1 MLNESLG
8 WLVNL
13 GDALLLLLMQPLLY
27 VGIVISI
34 LQVRRQI
41 VLERKLFHGKLH
53 SLISET
59 WRTIAVG
66 IGVGVILS
74 LVMVGVGISFTL
86 GGAMWIWGITLVL
99 MWFRVR
105 FLCHVYAV
113 GIVGLLQAA
122 LTWMPE
128 SFGGELVQS
137 MLEPL
142 RSVAMPALLFLMAV
156 MLLLEAAII
165 RWQGHRK
172 AGPMLFEGR
181 RGKVIGGYQLQNF
194 WIVPVF
200 LLVPNSTGGFA
211 LPWDPLFAGQF
222 TDPIGGWTWLGV
234 PLLMGITDWTT
245 SVLPRTKLRRSAFR
259 LAILAIVLLA
269 ASIGALYVPVL
280 VVPVSLL
287 AIILHE
293 LIVWRSRHEE
303 SNRSPYF
310 VHSTQG
316 LKIIAVLPGSPADEM
331 GIMAGEIIQKVNQ
344 MSIATKSDLHEALRL
359 NSAFCKLELLTTE
372 GQSKKVSRAMFSNE
386 HHQLGILL
394 CPDDDSEFYLAN
406 RKREASFGLFL
417 RRKWFGLSRV
427 KESSSINQVDV

>member
-13 GDALLLLLMQPLLY
+13 GNALLLLLMQPLLY
-27 VGIVISI
+27 VGIVISM

-66 IGVGVILS
+66 IAAGVVLS

-86 GGAMWIWGITLVL
+86 GGAMWLWGISLAL

-105 FLCHVYAV
+105 FLCHVYAA
-113 GIVGLLQAA
+113 GIVGLFQVA

-128 SFGGELVQS
+128 SFGGEVVQS
-137 MLEPL
+137 VLEPL
-142 RSVAMPALLFLMAV
+142 RSVDMPALFFLVAV
-156 MLLLEAAII
+156 MLLLEAGII

-172 AGPMLFEGR
+172 TGPMLFEGR
-181 RGKVIGGYQLQNF
+181 RGKVIGGYQLQSF
-194 WIVPVF
+194 WTVPVF
-200 LLVPNSTGGFA
+200 LLVPISTGGFA
-211 LPWDPLFAGQF
+211 LPWEPLFAAHS
-222 TDPIGGWTWLGV
+222 TDPIGWTWLGV
-234 PLLMGITDWTT
+234 PMLMGITDWTT
-245 SVLPRTKLRRSAFR
+245 TLLPKPKLRRNAFR
-259 LAILAIVLLA
+259 LAFLATVLLA
-269 ASIGALYVPVL
+269 ASIGVLYVPVL

-316 LKIIAVLPGSPADEM
+316 LKIIAVLPGSPAAEM
-331 GIMAGEIIQKVNQ
+331 GIMAGEIIQRVNQ
-344 MSIATKSDLHEALRL
+344 LSIATKDDLHEALR
-359 NSAFCKLELLTTE
+359 SSPAFCKLELLTIE
-372 GQSKKVSRAMFSNE
+372 GQPKKVSRAIFSNE

-394 CPDDDSEFYLAN
+394 CPDDDTELYLAN
-406 RKREASFGLFL
+406 RRREASFGLFL
-417 RRKWFGLSRV
+417 RRKWFGLSKV
-427 KESSSINQVDV
+427 KEGSSVKQLEM